1 MENRF
6 EFKAWDPTEKVM
18 LTYSP
23 FSSFHGCDSSDGQE
37 NRSDR
42 RAVMTWNGAC
52 YSDGVLLN
60 LIMLQYT
67 GVKTGLSQAAKIFEA
82 DLLKY
87 KNKLW
92 RVEYSEDYAGYI
104 LVRTLEDFGEEES
117 IKLTAELAQECD
129 HFGSFYLNPNVLE
142 VEKTNFLKNNMG
154 GE

>member
-67 GVKTGLSQAAKIFEA
+67 GIRTGLSQAAKIYDS

-87 KNKLW
+87 NNKLW
-92 RVEYSEDYAGYI
+92 RVEYSEKQAGYV
-104 LVRTLEDFGEEES
+104 LSRHLEDFGEEEEL
-117 IKLTAELAQECD
+117 KLNSDIAQECD
-129 HFGSFYLNPNVLE
+129 HYGSFYLNHDVVE
-142 VEKTNFLKNNMG
+142 VEKTNFLKENVG
-154 GE
+154 D